1 MSKRIHLIL
10 FLMVAVI
17 TYAQQPLN
25 NPVPFAPAP
34 SAYSPAQN
42 SIKVESARLAQQ
54 LGFPGIATSIYRKLL
69 KESGVDRTALTLD
82 LAEALLDEGNA
93 LEASKVLG
101 SMRSN
106 RGPIWHLRSSLAS
119 LSLRQF
125 DQAQVEIN
133 QVKLTDLGREDQA
146 WAIFI
151 QGSLAN
157 AAGDYKQATTLFSQ
171 AQALALTQITKARFE
186 LAHDQALLRLGRVT
200 EEEVN
205 RVRINAENNPG
216 TVGYDFARTYA
227 VMLYQLGRRSQAI
240 EVLQRNLM
248 TLPAQQKVRVDD
260 LRFLL
265 GMIAGVGEGPGRNA
279 LYQLLE
285 VGTDTDRQREAL
297 QLLARGMT
305 QGVDRDNLRRE
316 IDKLTSS
323 ERPHPIQD
331 DLLLLRATLALGD
344 SDFITA
350 EDKAQML
357 LDHFPASTLK
367 PYALGL
373 LADAAWEQ
381 QHYRT
386 AADYAKQTQLALSS
400 DSRNIEV
407 RKRLS
412 AVIAEAWFRA
422 RDYRNAADAY
432 TSVILNPPSG
442 IALGDLIFQRVES
455 EIMAVEAG
463 TGSLKA
469 AENALDQSSKIPAFD
484 AMHRWQAEW
493 NLARALQL
501 SGKPFDAYTR
511 ITSLLNQ
518 TDTRSDL
525 PIDLRAR
532 MAWLQARLAVDARD
546 LGQAL
551 KLVDSLGGI
560 LNGVNLDLRQD
571 LLSSSLL
578 LKAQIYFDQK
588 KEQDAVEILKKLRA
602 DYPSLDAAVSSYFV
616 QAEHEAEQDRV
627 VEAQRLLT
635 DLADRFPANR
645 LAPYALYQ
653 AATYSDRLGRD
664 DNFQQADRLLERL
677 MTAYPQS
684 DLVFDARLKQGDLF
698 RKLNQFPQA
707 QRAYELLIKNPAY
720 ASNPN
725 SILARLALAEC
736 HNAQAGNDPSHEE
749 SARALFEDICEYR
762 VDAPV
767 DVRVEAGY
775 NLGNIYRH
783 RGRLSQAK
791 EVWWSDVVT
800 AFLMNP
806 AKASELGS
814 TGRFWMSKTLM
825 DLGQL
830 LHEQG
835 QIDQAIQAWQ
845 RVIEADLPGAAL
857 ARSNIANIN
866 SPAAKF

>member
-1 MSKRIHLIL
+1 MHIRIQFIL
-10 FLMVAVI
+10 FLMVTAI
-17 TYAQQPLN
+17 TYAQEPLN

-34 SAYSPAQN
+34 AAYTAGQN
-42 SIKVESARLAQQ
+42 AITIQSARLAQE
-54 LGFPGIATSIYRKLL
+54 LGFPGIASGIYRKLL
-69 KESGVDRTALTLD
+69 QQSGGDRTALSLD
-82 LAEALLDEGNA
+82 LAEALLDEANPT
-93 LEASKVLG
+93 EARNVLN

-106 RGPIWHLRSSLAS
+106 HGPVWHLRSALAEVA
-119 LSLRQF
+119 LRQF
-125 DQAQVEIN
+125 DQAQAELN
-133 QVKLTDLGREDQA
+133 QVKIPELGREDQA
-146 WAIFI
+146 WAIFV
-151 QGSLAN
+151 QGVLAN
-157 AAGDYKQATTLFSQ
+157 MAGNYRLASEYFSKAESLTT
-171 AQALALTQITKARFE
+171 TQITKARFE
-186 LAHDQALLRLGRVT
+186 LAHDQALLRLGRVS
-200 EEEVN
+200 EEEA
-205 RVRINAENNPG
+205 RRAKSNADNNPG

-227 VMLYQLGRRSQAI
+227 VMLFQLGRRNQAI
-240 EVLQRNLM
+240 EALQRNLM
-248 TLPAQQKVRVDD
+248 TLPAQERTRVDD
-260 LRFLL
+260 LHFLL
-265 GMIAGVGEGPGRNA
+265 GMIAGVSEGAGRNA
-279 LYQLLE
+279 LFQLLE
-285 VGTDTDRQREAL
+285 SGSDTDRQREAL

-305 QGVDRDNLRRE
+305 QTSDKDVLRRE
-316 IDKLTSS
+316 VDKLIASQVQ
-323 ERPHPIQD
+323 HPILD
-331 DLLLLRATLALGD
+331 DLLLLRATLALED

-350 EDKAQML
+350 EDRAQML
-357 LDHFPASTLK
+357 LDRFPGSSLK

-373 LADAAWEQ
+373 LADTAWEQ

-386 AADYAKQTQLALSS
+386 AADYARQTKLSLSS

-407 RKRLS
+407 SKRLS

-432 TSVILNPPSG
+432 SSVMLNPPAG
-442 IALGDLIFQRVES
+442 IILGDLIFQRVEA
-455 EIMAVEAG
+455 EIMAVEVG

-469 AENALDQSSKIPAFD
+469 AVDALDQSIQLAAFD
-484 AMHRWQAEW
+484 SMHRWQAEW

-501 SGKPFDAYTR
+501 AGKTFDAYTR
-511 ITSLLNQ
+511 INALLIQTNQ
-518 TDTRSDL
+518 QNAL
-525 PIDLRAR
+525 PSELRAR

-546 LGQAL
+546 LVQAL
-551 KLVDSLGGI
+551 KLVDSLGPI
-560 LNGVNLDLRQD
+560 LVGVNSDLKQD
-571 LLSSSLL
+571 IASSSLL
-578 LKAQIYFDQK
+578 LKAQIFFDQK
-588 KEQDAVEILKKLRA
+588 KEVDAVAILKQLRA
-602 DYPSLDAAVSSYFV
+602 DYPSADAAVSSYFV
-616 QAEHEAEQDRV
+616 QAENEAQQDKV

-635 DLADRFPANR
+635 DLADRFPTSR

-653 AATYSDRLGRD
+653 AATYADRLGRD
-664 DNFQQADRLLERL
+664 DNFKEADRLLERL
-677 MTAYPQS
+677 VTTYPQS

-707 QRAYELLIKNPAY
+707 QRAYESLIKNPLY

-736 HNAQAGNDPSHEE
+736 HNAQAGSDPSHEE

-800 AFLMNP
+800 AFLLNHT
-806 AKASELGS
+806 KASELGS

-830 LHEQG
+830 FHEQG
-835 QIDQAIQAWQ
+835 QIDQAVQAWQ

-857 ARSNIANIN
+857 AKSNISNLNI
-866 SPAAKF
+866 PAAKF